1 MKEYYEVFNSIF
13 RIINPSLFNYFDT
26 NGIQVDLYLFKWL
39 QSLFAQCFAIDITSR
54 LWDSFFLE
62 GTPFLFRTASAVL
75 KLLQPVI
82 MKIPLEECLT
92 LLTGSVKMVHVW
104 KENITMENLMS
115 TIQKIRF
122 TEKQQNLIVDL
133 VSNAFFYDE
142 NEGVVE
148 SGVTFVA

>member
-39 QSLFAQCFAIDITSR
+39 QSLFAQCFTIDITSR

-62 GTPFLFRTASAVL
+62 GTPFLFRTAFAVL

-92 LLTGSVKMVHVW
+92 LLTGSVKMVLVW

-142 NEGVVE
+142 HEGVVE
-148 SGVTFVA
+148 SGAVLVV

>member
-1 MKEYYEVFNSIF
+1 MFNSIF

-62 GTPFLFRTASAVL
+62 GTPFLFRTAFAVL

-92 LLTGSVKMVHVW
+92 LLTGSVKMAHVW